1 MKKTALYENHK
12 KSGAKIVEFAGW
24 MMPVEYEGLRQE
36 HLAVR
41 SSVGIF
47 DVSHMGEVEI
57 RGKDAREFSQ
67 KLSSNNINKIVSN
80 QAQYGLLCNHG
91 GGVVDDV
98 IFYMFSDDHFLIC
111 VNAANADKDYEW
123 IIKIKKEFGFKS
135 EVINK
140 SNKYSQIAVQGPN
153 AGNLLVKM
161 MGNEISSIKRF
172 RFEKIDWN
180 GVGIIIARTGYTG
193 EDGYEVFLPWDG
205 GPVFWEELIKQGQ
218 VLGLKECGLGC
229 RDTLRLDMGYP
240 LYGNELNDITNPVE
254 SGLAYFVKSNDK
266 DNDFI
271 GKEEIVKQ
279 LKYGLEKKLIGF
291 TMVDPGIARKGY
303 KLTEDEKVIG
313 IVSSGTHSPSLNRSI
328 GMGLININ
336 CDGKNLSV
344 DIRNKYRKIEIVD
357 IPFYKK
363 Q

>member
-67 KLSSNNINKIVSN
+67 KLSSNNINKIVAG

-98 IFYMFSDDHFLIC
+98 IFYMISDDHFLIC
-111 VNAANADKDYEW
+111 VNAANTDKDYEW
-123 IIKIKKEFGFKS
+123 IIKIKDEFGFES
-135 EVINK
+135 DVINR
-140 SNKYSQIAVQGPN
+140 SSDYSQIAVQGPN
-153 AGNLLVKM
+153 AGNLLLKM

-193 EDGYEVFLPWDG
+193 EDF
-205 GPVFWEELIKQGQ
+205 
-218 VLGLKECGLGC
+218 
-229 RDTLRLDMGYP
+229 LRL
-240 LYGNELNDITNPVE
+240 
-254 SGLAYFVKSNDK
+254 A
-266 DNDFI
+266 
-271 GKEEIVKQ
+271 
-279 LKYGLEKKLIGF
+279 LEPQFENNHCSCLLHHFQNQIH
-291 TMVDPGIARKGY
+291 
-303 KLTEDEKVIG
+303 L
-313 IVSSGTHSPSLNRSI
+313 
-328 GMGLININ
+328 
-336 CDGKNLSV
+336 
-344 DIRNKYRKIEIVD
+344 
-357 IPFYKK
+357 
-363 Q
+363 